1 MKVVEQKKIEGV
13 RYLFGSPSTVKSRY
27 NQIKRTFPEGDEYKI
42 FAEAVFVEDTNSIIW
57 STEFSG
63 SIVNYKKL
71 SPTDQIIANK
81 LLTKSIQNI
90 LASAKTFET
99 SELTDFIYN
108 CIEIPSMENV
118 FMVRGDGDDKVL
130 ITEWGFVS
138 DTAGME
144 KGLLAKIIN
153 VKRIPMNFSIVYKDS
168 KKPAPNIKFSFDYE
182 EQSVEKY
189 SDLNGNIELQDV
201 KVDEKVKAYQKDGEQ
216 VIFEQEF
223 ICYEDGKYEIEV
235 EQTIDMPF
243 EVINEK
249 DKPLSNITFTFDYSG
264 IQKNLTSDADG
275 NITLPEIKV
284 GTEVAVYQTV
294 NDEKANIHNFICENE
309 KEYIL
314 RVITPE
320 EPVYNMRFKVVDPNG
335 DIVPN
340 AKVKIKYDKKS
351 TELFT
356 DENGFAILEDVEP
369 NTQVKVVAIG
379 KKQKKKKEKK
389 EKKEKTAK

>member
-1 MKVVEQKKIEGV
+1 MKVVEQKKIESV

-118 FMVRGDGDDKVL
+118 FIIRGDGDDKVL

-153 VKRIPMNFSIVYKDS
+153 VKRVPMIISIVYKDT
-168 KKPAPNIKFSFDYE
+168 KEPASNIKFSFDYE
-182 EQSVEKY
+182 EHTEEKY
-189 SDLNGNIELQDV
+189 SDIDGKIELQDV
-201 KVDEKVKAYQKDGEQ
+201 KVDEKVKAYQKDEAQ
-216 VIFEQEF
+216 IINEQEF
-223 ICYEDGKYEIEV
+223 ICYEDGQYEIEV
-235 EQTIDMPF
+235 ERTIDMPF

-249 DKPLSNITFTFDYSG
+249 NEPLASITFTFDYNG
-264 IQKNLTSDADG
+264 IKKNLTSDAEG
-275 NITLPEIKV
+275 NITLAEVKA

-294 NDEKANIHNFICENE
+294 NEEKANIHNFICENE
-309 KEYIL
+309 KEYVL
-314 RVITPE
+314 KVVSPE

-340 AKVKIKYDKKS
+340 AKVKVKYNKKS

-356 DENGFAILEDVEP
+356 DDEGYAVLEDIEP

-379 KKQKKKKEKK
+379 KKKKEQK
-389 EKKEKTAK
+389 EKNKKNDK